1 MTNNLFP
8 CGYTLNG
15 EERILRA
22 LQATECMIEL
32 LRSHADH
39 HNKPISTEGIA
50 AVFECVR
57 DQLNS
62 AVETSELL
70 AGGESHERN

>member
-39 HNKPISTEGIA
+39 HNKPISAEGIA

-62 AVETSELL
+62 ALETSELL
-70 AGGESHERN
+70 AGGGSHERN